1 MPSAGILLV
10 ISSVIITF
18 ITIILI
24 NNIGIIIT
32 LLLSAR
38 NKATNHPPTHKMTQD
53 WFTRH
58 RTQAPDGLHSAS
70 HLADGGTAS
79 EDTVMLDAP
88 GDPIVSRKEMEQTLA
103 KRAEDLVDKLPG
115 PRRRPAEDSD
125 SDVERGN
132 ETDSG
137 GEEEDAEIVTS
148 NVRRISKAQQKETFE
163 KWFSKRALDI
173 VNNPQ
178 RQIEGP
184 DDCEVISIKSLLS
197 NTTKTIITDPREYQL
212 ELFEKAKHQNTIAVL
227 DTGSGKT
234 LIATL
239 LIRWMIDQELEER
252 AKGHAPKICVFL
264 VNSVTL
270 VFQQAAVLKCNL
282 DAAVGTYCGE
292 MGTDLWTREQWVAKL
307 REEKIFV
314 ATADVIFNCLTHS
327 FLKMSDFSLLIFDE
341 CHHTKK
347 QHAYARRIMR
357 EFYEPEKVENRPHI
371 FGMTASPVDARVDVV
386 KAAQQL
392 ERLMHSRIC
401 TTSDPALLRKFFT
414 KPEEMTL
421 EYTGLKDPRP
431 TKLNSELWPYRKTKC
446 LAPIFRFIDDVAS
459 RDLGPWCSDHIWAIS
474 LTELETA
481 RQERRAGAKS
491 LANNQY
497 GLPDNTEELEKE
509 VRQLK
514 EARKIIEAHQFEE
527 PDPTSEFLSPKLYAL
542 LHFLVHAFDQHP
554 DYKCIIFV
562 TRRYTAQC
570 IEAIFKKIF
579 KRFGKEFLIRVGIL
593 VGTSGFQLGNDSMT
607 FRSQTLALH
616 RFRSGHL
623 NCLIATSVGEEGL
636 DVPDCNLVIRF
647 DLYGTMIQYIQS
659 RGRARHNTS
668 MYIHMVETD
677 NWGHKQIVQDG
688 QEAEKIMKEFCK
700 KLPEDRLLDKEPP
713 NESLGPDPTDDLSYI
728 VPETGAKLT
737 LNSSM
742 QILNQF
748 VDRLGH
754 EEGMTAERAIYII
767 EPIPGNGFRCEIKLP
782 TLSPIRSV
790 EGSSNR
796 SKSRAKQLAAFEACK
811 QLHARNFLDN
821 YLMPIYVEKVR
832 PLMANAHLAV
842 DSHRTNVYPSR
853 IKPSFWERK
862 EPPIP
867 TKLWATCITLREP
880 QQLGKASQGICLLT
894 REKPPKFPSFPL
906 YFDRGGTSFVDCVTM
921 DEPISCAGRI
931 DKFNKFTFRF
941 FVDIFNK
948 EFEILTEALPYW
960 VLPVK
965 LNKAATSGS
974 AMDDL
979 IDWDLV
985 DYVQTTDEIPFD
997 IATTPPEFY
1006 FGKFVLDRRQG
1017 ARRFYITG
1025 HEPKYHPYDPI
1036 PDGAANAPHT
1046 FNIID
1051 YSYSAGKKGWQRWAG
1066 ELPDNQP
1073 VLIVERVLHRLNC
1086 LDKPTEREMTQNT
1099 LAYIVPSP
1107 FRISPLP
1114 AKFCTMGLLFPAIST
1129 RIDSYLHAYDVCN
1142 LLNVPVDLG
1151 VALEAITKDS
1161 DNTADHGE
1169 EPANKRR
1176 GMGNNYERLEF
1187 LGENDEFEYH
1197 VKRMLL
1203 VCNQNLFNR
1212 AKEFELYKYIQSEG
1226 FSRRLWYPMITL
1238 IRGKGVGK
1246 AQSER
1251 THKLSDKSVADVCEA
1266 MIGAAYC
1273 SGGLDMAAR
1282 MVTSLLKTEQH
1293 QINSFKDYYTLYKL
1307 PEYQTAPVLASQ
1319 QELANQIEKE
1329 MGYRFKYPR
1338 LLRSAFTHP
1347 SFPASWERIPC
1358 YERLEFL
1365 GDALIDMACVED
1377 LWERFPSRDPQ
1388 WLTEHKMSMIN
1399 NRFQGALCVKLGLH
1413 RHLRAIGAHINTAV
1427 QEYVQ
1432 LITEAQIASNDSVDY
1447 WIDVKPPPKVLPDI
1461 LEAYVGALFVDS
1473 EFDYSVVTKFF
1484 YDHIR
1489 PFFMDMSIFDA
1500 FAGNH
1505 PVTRLTS
1512 RMTELGCQDF
1522 RIFSKEFR
1530 DRDSSYVLS
1539 VVMFHNTIM
1548 AEGKAS
1554 SAKNSRTKA
1563 AENAGRVLDG
1573 MATEEFMKTCVCGQ
1587 LRKMEAEERGNEK
1600 AKKDAEKGALKEHGH
1615 LLTAIA

>member
-1 MPSAGILLV
+1 
-10 ISSVIITF
+10 
-18 ITIILI
+18 
-24 NNIGIIIT
+24 
-32 LLLSAR
+32 
-38 NKATNHPPTHKMTQD
+38 MTQD

-58 RTQAPDGLHSAS
+58 TTSTHDGLLPAPR
-70 HLADGGTAS
+70 LVDDENGGQ
-79 EDTVMLDAP
+79 DVIMLDAP
-88 GDPIVSRKEMEQTLA
+88 DSPLVRRKDMEQILA
-103 KRAEDLVDKLPG
+103 KRAEDLANQLPSL
-115 PRRRPAEDSD
+115 RRPSTVESDSD
-125 SDVERGN
+125 SELGN
-132 ETDSG
+132 ETESD
-137 GEEEDAEIVTS
+137 GEEEDVNVVTS
-148 NVRRISKAQQKETFE
+148 NLRRVSKAQQKATFE
-163 KWFSKRALDI
+163 QWFSKRALDI

-184 DDCEVISIKSLLS
+184 QDNELVSIKSLLS

-239 LIRWMIDQELEER
+239 LIRWVIDKELEDR
-252 AKGHAPKICVFL
+252 AKGCNPKICVFL

-282 DAAVGTYCGE
+282 DAQVGTYCGE
-292 MGTDLWTREQWVAKL
+292 MGTDLWTREQWVAKM
-307 REEKIFV
+307 RSEKIFV

-347 QHAYARRIMR
+347 QHAFARIMR

-421 EYTGLKDPRP
+421 EYTGLKDTRP

-446 LAPIFRFIDDVAS
+446 LSSIFRFIDDVAN
-459 RDLGPWCSDHIWAIS
+459 RDLGAWCTDHIWQIS
-474 LTELETA
+474 LTELEA
-481 RQERRAGAKS
+481 SRQERRAGAKS
-491 LANNQY
+491 QVNNQY
-497 GLPDNTEELEKE
+497 GFPDNTEELEREIK
-509 VRQLK
+509 QLK
-514 EARKIIEAHQFEE
+514 EARKIIEAHTFVE
-527 PDPTSEFLSPKLYAL
+527 PEPNSQDLSPKLYTL
-542 LHFLVHAFDQHP
+542 LHFLVHAFDNHP

-570 IEAIFKKIF
+570 IEAIFKRIF

-593 VGTSGFQLGNDSMT
+593 VGTSGFQLGSDSMT

-616 RFRSGHL
+616 RFRNGHL

-688 QEAEKIMKEFCK
+688 QEAEKIMKEFCQ
-700 KLPEDRLLDKEPP
+700 KLPEDRLLDKEPASE
-713 NESLGPDPTDDLSYI
+713 NIGPDSTDDLSYI
-728 VPETGAKLT
+728 VPATGAKLT

-748 VDRLGH
+748 VDRLGQG
-754 EEGMTAERAIYII
+754 EGMSAERAVYMI
-767 EPIPGNGFRCEIKLP
+767 EAIPGNGFRCEIKLP
-782 TLSPIRSV
+782 TLSPIRAV

-796 SKSRAKQLAAFEACK
+796 SKARAKQLAAFEACK
-811 QLHARNFLDN
+811 QLHGRKFLDD
-821 YLMPIYVEKVR
+821 YLMPIYVEKIR

-842 DSHRTNVYPSR
+842 DSHRTNSYPSR
-853 IKPSFWERK
+853 IKPTFWERR
-862 EPPIP
+862 EPLIP
-867 TKLWATCITLREP
+867 TKLWATCITLQEP
-880 QQLGKASQGICLLT
+880 DQLEKGSQGICLLT
-894 REKPPKFPSFPL
+894 REKPPDFPSFPL
-906 YFDRGGTSFVDCVTM
+906 FFDRGGSSLVDCVTM
-921 DEPISCAGRI
+921 DEPISCAGSRI
-931 DKFNKFTFRF
+931 AKFNKFTFRF
-941 FVDIFNK
+941 FVDMFNK
-948 EFEILTEALPYW
+948 EFEISTEVLPYW
-960 VLPVK
+960 VLPIK
-965 LNKAATSGS
+965 LNKTVAPDAAIEE
-974 AMDDL
+974 L

-985 DYVQTTDEIPFD
+985 NYVQTTDEVPFD
-997 IATTPPEFY
+997 MVTTPPEFY
-1006 FGKFVLDRRQG
+1006 FGRFMLDRRQG
-1017 ARRFYITG
+1017 SRRFYIMG
-1025 HEPKYHPYDPI
+1025 HEPNYHPYDPI
-1036 PDGAANAPHT
+1036 PDGASNAPHT
-1046 FNIID
+1046 YNIID
-1051 YSYSAGKKGWQRWAG
+1051 YSYSAGKKGWQRWVG
-1066 ELPDNQP
+1066 ELPNNQP
-1073 VLIVERVLHRLNC
+1073 VLMSERVLHRLNF

-1099 LAYIVPSP
+1099 HAYIVPSP

-1114 AKFCTMGLLFPAIST
+1114 AKFCTMGLLFPAVSH
-1129 RIDSYLHAYDVCN
+1129 RLDAYLHAYDVCN
-1142 LLNVPVDLG
+1142 LLNVDLDLA

-1187 LGENDEFEYH
+1187 LGDCYLKLGTTITLFATNPDNDEFEYH
-1197 VKRMLL
+1197 VKRMCL

-1212 AKEFELYKYIQSEG
+1212 AKELELYKYIQSEG
-1226 FSRRLWYPMITL
+1226 FSRRLWYPMLTL

-1246 AQSER
+1246 GQSER

-1266 MIGAAYC
+1266 LIGAAYV
-1273 SGGLDMAAR
+1273 SGGLDAAAR
-1282 MVTSLLKTEQH
+1282 MVTSLLKTEEH
-1293 QINSFKDYYTLYKL
+1293 QINSFKDYYPLYQL
-1307 PEYQTAPVLASQ
+1307 PDYQTAPVLASQ
-1319 QELANQIEKE
+1319 QELADQIEQE
-1329 MGYRFKYPR
+1329 MGYKFKYPR

-1377 LWERFPSRDPQ
+1377 LWKRFPSKDPQ

-1413 RHLRAIGAHINTAV
+1413 RHLRAIGVHINAAV

-1432 LITEAQIASNDSVDY
+1432 LITEARIASNDSVDY
-1447 WIDVKPPPKVLPDI
+1447 WIDVKAPPKVLPDI

-1473 EFDYSVVTKFF
+1473 KFDYGVVTKFF
-1484 YDHIR
+1484 QDHIL
-1489 PFFMDMSIFDA
+1489 PFFKDMTIFDT

-1522 RIFSKEFR
+1522 RIFSKEFK
-1530 DRDSSYVLS
+1530 DRDSSYVIS
-1539 VVMFHNTIM
+1539 CVMFHNTIM

-1563 AENAGRVLDG
+1563 AEAAGRKLDE
-1573 MATEEFMKTCVCGQ
+1573 MTTEQFTKTCVCAKM
-1587 LRKMEAEERGNEK
+1587 RKLEAESRAEEK
-1600 AKKDAEKGALKEHGH
+1600 AKKENEKNH
-1615 LLTAIA
+1615 